1 MSSVI
6 NEQVSNERTFAYL
19 FAAWTIAL
27 TASLAVLFIGE
38 VLGQAPCDLCWFQRV
53 FMLPLPLILGI
64 ALWRSDWGVWLYAIP
79 MAGFGLLI
87 AIYHTLLYVGIIP
100 APIVPCTASGPSCTG
115 ESMLILG
122 LPIPALAIGAFTIIL
137 IFLLALRKVTK

>member
-6 NEQVSNERTFAYL
+6 NEQVSSERAFAYL
-19 FAAWTIAL
+19 FAAWIIAL

-38 VLGQAPCDLCWFQRV
+38 VLGQVPCNLCWFQRV

-64 ALWRSDWGVWLYAIP
+64 ALWRSDWGIWLYAIP
-79 MAGFGLLI
+79 MAGSGLLI
-87 AIYHTLLYVGIIP
+87 ATYHTLLYIGIIP
-100 APIVPCTASGPSCTG
+100 APIIPCTASGPSCTG

-137 IFLLALRKVTK
+137 IFLIGLRKATK